1 MHMNVVK
8 SGELVAD
15 GPVASMIYYITM
27 YAALTRR
34 HGVDERINR
43 WARPLNTGGRN
54 PGSGPAIYKKATGGQ
69 HPGMMVHRKML
80 ALTEG
85 ARSRIALTVALGLAI
100 SGTYIAQG
108 VVVALVVSRIL
119 AGEPWTGAL
128 ALVGVVAL
136 LAALRAALLRWREMS
151 SMLTAADV
159 KVALR
164 QRLYRA
170 LLALGPGYMERTR
183 TGTVQSTLVDGVE
196 ATESYMGYYLPQSI
210 VAVVVPLAVVAYICV
225 LSPPVGVVAL
235 VCVLAVPL
243 APRLWDGLLGEY
255 GRKHWR
261 AYTDLNAQ
269 FVDNMQGMVTLKAL
283 NASERQGRVLQDAA
297 LALYRATM
305 AQLSISMIRNGVVG
319 LAMSA
324 GVAMAVAVG
333 AFQVADGALS
343 LAGLIVVL
351 FLTGEC
357 FRPLVELDS
366 YWHKGYM
373 GVSASTGIFAL
384 LDAKPEVADREDT
397 PRRSESSSAPKSIA
411 FVNVTFAYHPDNA
424 PALDGLSFSVDA
436 GRSVGLVGQSG
447 AGKSTVAALLMRFFD
462 PQQGRVEIGGV
473 DIRDYSLETL
483 RGLIAVVSQDTYLFH
498 GTVEDNLRIGK
509 PGASLVELEAAA
521 RAANAREFIMA
532 LPQGYQTVVGER
544 GAKLSGGER
553 QRIAIARALLKDAPI
568 IILDEATSSLDGVNE
583 SAIRDA
589 LKRLAQGRTII
600 TIAHRFSSV
609 VNADRIVVLDEG
621 RVVEAGRHQELMARR
636 GAYAGLVLA
645 QQEAM

>member
-1 MHMNVVK
+1 
-8 SGELVAD
+8 
-15 GPVASMIYYITM
+15 
-27 YAALTRR
+27 
-34 HGVDERINR
+34 
-43 WARPLNTGGRN
+43 
-54 PGSGPAIYKKATGGQ
+54 
-69 HPGMMVHRKML
+69 
-80 ALTEG
+80 
-85 ARSRIALTVALGLAI
+85 
-100 SGTYIAQG
+100 
-108 VVVALVVSRIL
+108 
-119 AGEPWTGAL
+119 
-128 ALVGVVAL
+128 
-136 LAALRAALLRWREMS
+136 
-151 SMLTAADV
+151 MLTAAEV

-196 ATESYMGYYLPQSI
+196 ALEAYMGYYLPQSI
-210 VAVVVPLAVVAYICV
+210 VAVAVPLAVVAYICF
-225 LSPPVGVVAL
+225 LSPLVGVIVL
-235 VCVLAVPL
+235 GCVLAVPL
-243 APRLWDGLLGEY
+243 VPRVWDGLLGEY
-255 GRKHWR
+255 GQRHWR

-269 FVDNMQGMVTLKAL
+269 FVDSMQGMVTLKAL
-283 NASERQGRVLQDAA
+283 NASERRGRILQKAA

-343 LAGLIVVL
+343 LAGLLVVL

-384 LDAKPEVADREDT
+384 LDAKPEVADRETT
-397 PRRSESSSAPKSIA
+397 PTHDEPSSRPNSLS
-411 FVNVTFAYHPDNA
+411 FVNVSFAYHPDSS

-436 GRSVGLVGQSG
+436 GQNLGLVGQSG
-447 AGKSTVAALLMRFFD
+447 AGKSTVAALLLRFFD

-473 DIRDYSLETL
+473 DIRDYPLEAL
-483 RGLIAVVSQDTYLFH
+483 RSLIAVVSQDTYLFH
-498 GTVEDNLRIGK
+498 GTAEDNLRLGK
-509 PGASLVELEAAA
+509 PGASPEELEAAA
-521 RAANAREFIMA
+521 RTANAHGFITA

-568 IILDEATSSLDGVNE
+568 LILDEATSSLDGVNE

-589 LKRLAQGRTII
+589 LKRLAQGRTTI

-609 VNADRIVVLDEG
+609 VHADRIVVLDEG
-621 RVVEAGRHQELMARR
+621 RVVEDGPHRELMERR

-645 QQEAM
+645 QQEAL

>member
-1 MHMNVVK
+1 
-8 SGELVAD
+8 
-15 GPVASMIYYITM
+15 
-27 YAALTRR
+27 
-34 HGVDERINR
+34 
-43 WARPLNTGGRN
+43 
-54 PGSGPAIYKKATGGQ
+54 
-69 HPGMMVHRKML
+69 MMVHRKML

-85 ARSRIALTVALGLAI
+85 ARARIALTVALGLAI
-100 SGTYIAQG
+100 SGTFIAQG
-108 VVVALVVSRIL
+108 VVVAHVVSRIL
-119 AGEPWTGAL
+119 TGEPWTGVL

-136 LAALRAALLRWREMS
+136 LAALRAVLLRWREMS

-164 QRLYRA
+164 QRLYRV

-196 ATESYMGYYLPQSI
+196 ALEAYMGYYLPQSI
-210 VAVVVPLAVVAYICV
+210 VAVAVPLAVVAYICV
-225 LSPPVGVVAL
+225 LSPLVGVVVL

-255 GRKHWR
+255 GQRHWR

-269 FVDNMQGMVTLKAL
+269 FVDSMQGMVTLKAL
-283 NASERQGRVLQDAA
+283 NASERRGRVLQDAA

-324 GVAMAVAVG
+324 GVALAVALG
-333 AFQVADGALS
+333 AFQVADGALN
-343 LAGLIVVL
+343 LAGLLVVL

-384 LDAKPEVADREDT
+384 LEAKPEVADPVSSPLTGSGQGAVDALTPTLSRGEREVRGARPDA
-397 PRRSESSSAPKSIA
+397 SVAPKTIA
-411 FVNVTFAYHPDNA
+411 FENVTFAYHPATSSGENA
-424 PALDGLSFSVDA
+424 LALDGLSFSVDA
-436 GRSVGLVGQSG
+436 GQNLGLVGQSG
-447 AGKSTVAALLMRFFD
+447 AGKSTAAALLLRFFD
-462 PQQGRVEIGGV
+462 PQQGRVKIGGV
-473 DIRDYSLETL
+473 DIRDYPLETL
-483 RGLIAVVSQDTYLFH
+483 RGLTAVVSQDTYLFH
-498 GTVEDNLRIGK
+498 GTVEDNLRLGK
-509 PGASLVELEAAA
+509 PGASPGELEAAA
-521 RAANAREFIMA
+521 RAANAHGFIAA
-532 LPQGYQTVVGER
+532 LPKGYQTVVGER

-568 IILDEATSSLDGVNE
+568 LILDEATSSLDGVNE
-583 SAIRDA
+583 SSIRDA
-589 LKRLAQGRTII
+589 LNRLAQGRTTI

-609 VNADRIVVLDEG
+609 VHADRIVVLDEG
-621 RVVEAGRHQELMARR
+621 RVVEAGCHQELMERR
-636 GAYAGLVLA
+636 GAYARLVLA

>member
-1 MHMNVVK
+1 
-8 SGELVAD
+8 
-15 GPVASMIYYITM
+15 
-27 YAALTRR
+27 
-34 HGVDERINR
+34 
-43 WARPLNTGGRN
+43 
-54 PGSGPAIYKKATGGQ
+54 
-69 HPGMMVHRKML
+69 MMVHRKML
-80 ALTEG
+80 GLTEG
-85 ARSRIALTVALGLAI
+85 VRARIALTVALGLAI
-100 SGTYIAQG
+100 SGTFIAQG

-136 LAALRAALLRWREMS
+136 VAALRAALLRWREMS
-151 SMLTAADV
+151 SMLTAAEV

-196 ATESYMGYYLPQSI
+196 ALESYMGYYLPQSI
-210 VAVVVPLAVVAYICV
+210 VAVAAPLAVVAYICF
-225 LSPPVGVVAL
+225 LSPLVGAVVLA
-235 VCVLAVPL
+235 CVLAVPL

-255 GRKHWR
+255 GQRHWR

-269 FVDNMQGMVTLKAL
+269 FVDSMQGMVTLKAF
-283 NASERQGRVLQDAA
+283 NASERRGRVLQDAA

-305 AQLSISMIRNGVVG
+305 GQLSISMIRNGVVG

-343 LAGLIVVL
+343 LAALLVVL
-351 FLTGEC
+351 FLTVEC

-384 LDAKPEVADREDT
+384 LDAKPEVADRASAPT
-397 PRRSESSSAPKSIA
+397 RSEPSSAPKSIA

-436 GRSVGLVGQSG
+436 DQSLGLVGQSG
-447 AGKSTVAALLMRFFD
+447 AGKSTVAALLLRFFD
-462 PQQGRVEIGGV
+462 PQRGRVEIGGV
-473 DIRDYSLETL
+473 DIRDYPLETL

-498 GTVEDNLRIGK
+498 GTVEDNLRLGK
-509 PGASLVELEAAA
+509 PEASLGELEAAA
-521 RAANAREFIMA
+521 RAANAHGFVTA

-568 IILDEATSSLDGVNE
+568 LILDEATSSLDGVNE

-589 LKRLAQGRTII
+589 LKRLAQGRTTI

-609 VNADRIVVLDEG
+609 VHADRIVVLYEG
-621 RVVEAGRHQELMARR
+621 RVVEAGRHQELMERQ

-645 QQEAM
+645 QQEAT

>member
-1 MHMNVVK
+1 
-8 SGELVAD
+8 
-15 GPVASMIYYITM
+15 
-27 YAALTRR
+27 
-34 HGVDERINR
+34 
-43 WARPLNTGGRN
+43 
-54 PGSGPAIYKKATGGQ
+54 
-69 HPGMMVHRKML
+69 ML

-85 ARSRIALTVALGLAI
+85 ARARIALTVAVGLAI

-119 AGEPWTGAL
+119 AGEPWTEAL
-128 ALVGVVAL
+128 AFVGVVAL
-136 LAALRAALLRWREMS
+136 LAALRAGLLRWREMS
-151 SMLTAADV
+151 SMLTAAAV

-183 TGTVQSTLVDGVE
+183 TGTAQSTLVDGVE
-196 ATESYMGYYLPQSI
+196 ALESYMGYYLPQSI
-210 VAVVVPLAVVAYICV
+210 VAVVVPLAVVAYIFV
-225 LSPPVGVVAL
+225 LSPLVGVIVL
-235 VCVLAVPL
+235 TCVLAVPL
-243 APRLWDGLLGEY
+243 TPRLWDRLLGEY
-255 GRKHWR
+255 GRRHWQ

-269 FVDNMQGMVTLKAL
+269 FVDSMQGMVTLKAL
-283 NASERQGRVLQDAA
+283 NASERRGLVLQDAA

-324 GVAMAVAVG
+324 GIAMAVAVG

-343 LAGLIVVL
+343 LAGLLVVL
-351 FLTGEC
+351 FLTGES
-357 FRPLVELDS
+357 FRPLVELDA

-384 LDAKPEVADREDT
+384 LDAKPEVADREVAPT
-397 PRRSESSSAPKSIA
+397 RHESSGTPSIA
-411 FVNVTFAYHPDNA
+411 FDNVTFAYYPDSE
-424 PALDGLSFSVDA
+424 PALDGLSFEVDA
-436 GRSVGLVGQSG
+436 GQSLGLVGQSG
-447 AGKSTVAALLMRFFD
+447 AGKSTVAALLLRFFD

-473 DIRDYSLETL
+473 DIRDYPLETL

-509 PGASLVELEAAA
+509 PEASLQELEGAAQ
-521 RAANAREFIMA
+521 AANAHGFIDA

-568 IILDEATSSLDGVNE
+568 LILDEATSSLDGVNE
-583 SAIRDA
+583 SAIREA
-589 LKRLAQGRTII
+589 LNRLAQGRTTI

-609 VNADRIVVLDEG
+609 VHADRIVVLDEG
-621 RVVEAGRHQELMARR
+621 RVVEAGRHQELMDRR
-636 GAYAGLVLA
+636 GAYSGLVLA

>member
-1 MHMNVVK
+1 
-8 SGELVAD
+8 
-15 GPVASMIYYITM
+15 
-27 YAALTRR
+27 
-34 HGVDERINR
+34 
-43 WARPLNTGGRN
+43 
-54 PGSGPAIYKKATGGQ
+54 
-69 HPGMMVHRKML
+69 MMVHRNML

-85 ARSRIALTVALGLAI
+85 ARTRIALTVALGLAI
-100 SGTYIAQG
+100 SGTFVAQG
-108 VVVALVVSRIL
+108 VVVALVVNRIL

-128 ALVGVVAL
+128 ALAGVVAA
-136 LAALRAALLRWREMS
+136 LAALRAVLLRWREMS
-151 SMLTAADV
+151 SMLTAAEV

-196 ATESYMGYYLPQSI
+196 ALEAYMGYYLPQSI
-210 VAVVVPLAVVAYICV
+210 VAVAVPLAVVAYIFV
-225 LSPPVGVVAL
+225 LSPLVGVVVL
-235 VCVLAVPL
+235 VCVLSVPL
-243 APRLWDGLLGEY
+243 VPRLWDGLLGEY
-255 GRKHWR
+255 GQRHWR
-261 AYTDLNAQ
+261 AYTDLNSQ
-269 FVDNMQGMVTLKAL
+269 FVDSMQGMVTLKAL
-283 NASERQGRVLQDAA
+283 NASGRRGRVLQDAA

-324 GVAMAVAVG
+324 GVAMAVALG

-343 LAGLIVVL
+343 LTGLLVVL

-384 LDAKPEVADREDT
+384 LDAKPEVAERESAPTRPEPLGT
-397 PRRSESSSAPKSIA
+397 PRSIA
-411 FVNVTFAYHPDNA
+411 FVNVTFAYHPDSA
-424 PALDGLSFSVDA
+424 PALDGLSLGVDA
-436 GRSVGLVGQSG
+436 GHSLGLVGQSG
-447 AGKSTVAALLMRFFD
+447 AGKSTVAALLLRFFD
-462 PQQGRVEIGGV
+462 PQQGRVEIGGI
-473 DIRDYSLETL
+473 DIRDYPLETL

-498 GTVEDNLRIGK
+498 RTVEDNLRLGR
-509 PGASLVELEAAA
+509 PGASPGELEAAA
-521 RAANAREFIMA
+521 RAANAHEFITA
-532 LPQGYQTVVGER
+532 LPHGYQTVVGER

-568 IILDEATSSLDGVNE
+568 LILDEATSSLDGVSE

-589 LKRLAQGRTII
+589 LKRLARGRTTI

-609 VNADRIVVLDEG
+609 VHADRIAVLDEG
-621 RVVEAGRHQELMARR
+621 RVVETGRHQELMERR

>member
-1 MHMNVVK
+1 
-8 SGELVAD
+8 
-15 GPVASMIYYITM
+15 
-27 YAALTRR
+27 
-34 HGVDERINR
+34 
-43 WARPLNTGGRN
+43 
-54 PGSGPAIYKKATGGQ
+54 
-69 HPGMMVHRKML
+69 MMVHRKML

-85 ARSRIALTVALGLAI
+85 ARARIALTVALGLAI
-100 SGTYIAQG
+100 SGTFIAQG
-108 VVVALVVSRIL
+108 VVVAHVVSRIL
-119 AGEPWTGAL
+119 TGEPWTGVL

-164 QRLYRA
+164 QRLYRV

-196 ATESYMGYYLPQSI
+196 ALEAYMGYYLPQSI
-210 VAVVVPLAVVAYICV
+210 VAVAVPLAVVAYICV
-225 LSPPVGVVAL
+225 LSPLVGVVVL

-255 GRKHWR
+255 GQRHWR

-269 FVDNMQGMVTLKAL
+269 FVDSMQGMVTLKAL
-283 NASERQGRVLQDAA
+283 NASERRGRVLQDAA

-324 GVAMAVAVG
+324 GVAMAVALG
-333 AFQVADGALS
+333 AFQVADGALN
-343 LAGLIVVL
+343 LAGLLVVL

-384 LDAKPEVADREDT
+384 LEAKPEVADPVSSPSTGSGQGAVDALTPTLSRGEREVRGARPDA
-397 PRRSESSSAPKSIA
+397 SVAPMTIA
-411 FVNVTFAYHPDNA
+411 FENVTFAYHPSTSSGENA

-436 GRSVGLVGQSG
+436 GQNLGLVGQSG
-447 AGKSTVAALLMRFFD
+447 AGKSTAAALLLRFFD
-462 PQQGRVEIGGV
+462 PQQGRVKIGGV
-473 DIRDYSLETL
+473 DIRDYPLETL
-483 RGLIAVVSQDTYLFH
+483 RGLTAVVSQDTYLFH
-498 GTVEDNLRIGK
+498 GTVEDNLRLGK
-509 PGASLVELEAAA
+509 PGASPGELEAAA
-521 RAANAREFIMA
+521 RAANAHGFITA
-532 LPQGYQTVVGER
+532 LPKGYQTVVGER

-568 IILDEATSSLDGVNE
+568 LILDEATSSLDGVNE

-589 LKRLAQGRTII
+589 LNRLAQGRTTI

-609 VNADRIVVLDEG
+609 VHADRIVVLDEG
-621 RVVEAGRHQELMARR
+621 RVVEAGCHQELMERR
-636 GAYAGLVLA
+636 GAYARLVLA

>member
-1 MHMNVVK
+1 
-8 SGELVAD
+8 
-15 GPVASMIYYITM
+15 
-27 YAALTRR
+27 
-34 HGVDERINR
+34 
-43 WARPLNTGGRN
+43 
-54 PGSGPAIYKKATGGQ
+54 
-69 HPGMMVHRKML
+69 MMVHRKML
-80 ALTEG
+80 ALTKG
-85 ARSRIALTVALGLAI
+85 ARARIALTVALGLAI

-119 AGEPWTGAL
+119 DGEPWTAAL
-128 ALVGVVAL
+128 APVGVVAL
-136 LAALRAALLRWREMS
+136 LTAIRAALLRWRETS

-196 ATESYMGYYLPQSI
+196 ALEAYMGYYLPQSI
-210 VAVVVPLAVVAYICV
+210 VAVAVPLAVVAYICI
-225 LSPPVGVVAL
+225 LSPLVGAVVLA
-235 VCVLAVPL
+235 CVLAVPL

-255 GRKHWR
+255 GQRHWR

-269 FVDNMQGMVTLKAL
+269 FVDSMQGMVTLKAL
-283 NASERQGRVLQDAA
+283 NASERRGRVLQDAA
-297 LALYRATM
+297 FALYRATM

-343 LAGLIVVL
+343 LAGLLVVL

-373 GVSASTGIFAL
+373 GVSASTGVFAL
-384 LDAKPEVADREDT
+384 LDAKPEVADREAAT
-397 PRRSESSSAPKSIA
+397 ARPKPSSTPKSID

-424 PALDGLSFSVDA
+424 PALNGLSFSVDA
-436 GRSVGLVGQSG
+436 GQSIGLVGQSG
-447 AGKSTVAALLMRFFD
+447 AGKSTVAALLLRFFD

-473 DIRDYSLETL
+473 DIRDYPLETL
-483 RGLIAVVSQDTYLFH
+483 RGLTAVVSQDTYLFH

-509 PGASLVELEAAA
+509 PGASLEELEAAA
-521 RAANAREFIMA
+521 RAANAHGFIAA
-532 LPQGYQTVVGER
+532 LPRGYQTVVGER

-568 IILDEATSSLDGVNE
+568 LILDEATSSLDGVNE

-589 LKRLAQGRTII
+589 LKRLAQGRTTI

-609 VNADRIVVLDEG
+609 VHADRIVVLDEG
-621 RVVEAGRHQELMARR
+621 RVVEAGRHQELMERR

-645 QQEAM
+645 QQEAV

>member
-1 MHMNVVK
+1 
-8 SGELVAD
+8 
-15 GPVASMIYYITM
+15 MI
-27 YAALTRR
+27 
-34 HGVDERINR
+34 
-43 WARPLNTGGRN
+43 
-54 PGSGPAIYKKATGGQ
+54 
-69 HPGMMVHRKML
+69 HRKML

-85 ARSRIALTVALGLAI
+85 ARARIALTVALGLAI
-100 SGTYIAQG
+100 SGTYIVQG
-108 VVVALVVSRIL
+108 VIVALVVSRIL

-136 LAALRAALLRWREMS
+136 LAAVRAVLLRWREMS
-151 SMLTAADV
+151 SMLTAAEV

-164 QRLYRA
+164 QRLYRV

-196 ATESYMGYYLPQSI
+196 ALEAYMGYYLPQSI
-210 VAVVVPLAVVAYICV
+210 VAVAVPLAVVAYICV
-225 LSPPVGVVAL
+225 LSPLVGVVVL

-243 APRLWDGLLGEY
+243 VPRLWDGLLGEY
-255 GRKHWR
+255 GQRHWR

-269 FVDNMQGMVTLKAL
+269 FVDSMQGMVTLKAL
-283 NASERQGRVLQDAA
+283 NASERRGRVLRNAA
-297 LALYRATM
+297 LTLYRATM
-305 AQLSISMIRNGVVG
+305 AQLAISMIRNGVVG

-333 AFQVADGALS
+333 AFQVTDGVLT
-343 LAGLIVVL
+343 LAGLLVVL

-366 YWHKGYM
+366 YWHRGYM

-384 LDAKPEVADREDT
+384 LNAKPEVADREQ
-397 PRRSESSSAPKSIA
+397 PKPSSTPKSIA

-436 GRSVGLVGQSG
+436 GQSIGLVGQSG
-447 AGKSTVAALLMRFFD
+447 AGKSTVAALLLRFFD

-473 DIRDYSLETL
+473 DIRDYPMETL
-483 RGLIAVVSQDTYLFH
+483 RGLTAVVSQDTYLFH

-509 PGASLVELEAAA
+509 PEASMGELEAAA
-521 RAANAREFIMA
+521 QAANAHGFITA

-568 IILDEATSSLDGVNE
+568 LILDEATSSLDGVNE

-589 LKRLAQGRTII
+589 LKRLAQGRTTI

-609 VNADRIVVLDEG
+609 VHADRIVVLDEG
-621 RVVEAGRHQELMARR
+621 RVVESGPHQELMARR

-645 QQEAM
+645 QQEAMWAP

>member
-1 MHMNVVK
+1 M
-8 SGELVAD
+8 L
-15 GPVASMIYYITM
+15 T
-27 YAALTRR
+27 LTR
-34 HGVDERINR
+34 
-43 WARPLNTGGRN
+43 
-54 PGSGPAIYKKATGGQ
+54 
-69 HPGMMVHRKML
+69 
-80 ALTEG
+80 G

-100 SGTYIAQG
+100 SGTFIAQG

-119 AGEPWTGAL
+119 SGEPWTGAL

-136 LAALRAALLRWREMS
+136 LAALRVALLRWREMS
-151 SMLTAADV
+151 SMLTAAEV
-159 KVALR
+159 KTALR
-164 QRLYRA
+164 QRLYAA

-196 ATESYMGYYLPQSI
+196 ALEAYMGYYLPQSI
-210 VAVVVPLAVVAYICV
+210 VAVVVPLVIVAYVCV
-225 LSPPVGVVAL
+225 LSPLVGVVVL

-243 APRLWDGLLGEY
+243 APRLWDGLLGQY
-255 GRKHWR
+255 GQRHWR

-269 FVDNMQGMVTLKAL
+269 FVDSMQGMVTLKAF
-283 NASERQGRVLQDAA
+283 NASERRGRILQDAA

-333 AFQVADGALS
+333 AFQVAGGALT
-343 LAGLIVVL
+343 LAGLLVVL
-351 FLTGEC
+351 FLSWEC

-384 LDAKPEVADREDT
+384 LDAKPEVADPDAAP
-397 PRRSESSSAPKSIA
+397 PRPDPSSAPNSIA
-411 FVNVTFAYHPDNA
+411 FVNVVFAYHPDSA
-424 PALDGLSFSVDA
+424 PALDGLSFSLDA
-436 GRSVGLVGQSG
+436 GRNLGLVGRSG
-447 AGKSTVAALLMRFFD
+447 AGKSTAAALLMRFFD

-473 DIRDYSLETL
+473 DIRDYPLDTL

-498 GTVEDNLRIGK
+498 GTIEDNLRIGK
-509 PGASLVELEAAA
+509 PGADLDELEAAA
-521 RAANAREFIMA
+521 RAANAHEFIEA
-532 LPQGYQTVVGER
+532 LPQGYQTIVGER

-568 IILDEATSSLDGVNE
+568 LILDEATSSLDGVNE

-589 LKRLAQGRTII
+589 LNRLAQGRATI

-621 RVVEAGRHQELMARR
+621 RAVEAGRHQDLMERR
-636 GAYAGLVLA
+636 GVYAGLVLA
-645 QQEAM
+645 QREAI

>member
-1 MHMNVVK
+1 M
-8 SGELVAD
+8 L
-15 GPVASMIYYITM
+15 T
-27 YAALTRR
+27 LTR
-34 HGVDERINR
+34 
-43 WARPLNTGGRN
+43 
-54 PGSGPAIYKKATGGQ
+54 
-69 HPGMMVHRKML
+69 
-80 ALTEG
+80 G

-100 SGTYIAQG
+100 SGTFIAQG

-119 AGEPWTGAL
+119 SGEPWTGAL

-136 LAALRAALLRWREMS
+136 LAALRVALLRWREMS
-151 SMLTAADV
+151 SMLTAAEV
-159 KVALR
+159 KTALR
-164 QRLYRA
+164 QRLYAA

-196 ATESYMGYYLPQSI
+196 ALEAYMGYYLPQSI
-210 VAVVVPLAVVAYICV
+210 VAVVVPLVIVAYVCV
-225 LSPPVGVVAL
+225 LSPLVGVVVL

-243 APRLWDGLLGEY
+243 APRLWDGLLGQY
-255 GRKHWR
+255 GQRHWR

-269 FVDNMQGMVTLKAL
+269 FVDSMQGMVTLKAF
-283 NASERQGRVLQDAA
+283 NASERRGRILQDAA

-333 AFQVADGALS
+333 AFQVAGGALT
-343 LAGLIVVL
+343 LAGLLVVL
-351 FLTGEC
+351 FLSWEC

-384 LDAKPEVADREDT
+384 LDAKPEVADPDAA
-397 PRRSESSSAPKSIA
+397 PPPPDPSSAPNSIA
-411 FVNVTFAYHPDNA
+411 FVNVVFAYHPDSA
-424 PALDGLSFSVDA
+424 PALDGLSFSLDA
-436 GRSVGLVGQSG
+436 GRNLGLVGRSG
-447 AGKSTVAALLMRFFD
+447 AGKSTAAALLMRFFD

-473 DIRDYSLETL
+473 DIRDYPLDTL

-498 GTVEDNLRIGK
+498 GTIEDNLRIGK
-509 PGASLVELEAAA
+509 PGADLDELEAAA
-521 RAANAREFIMA
+521 RAANAHEFIEA
-532 LPQGYQTVVGER
+532 LPQGYQTIVGER

-568 IILDEATSSLDGVNE
+568 LILDEATSSLDGVNE

-589 LKRLAQGRTII
+589 LNRLAQGRATI

-621 RVVEAGRHQELMARR
+621 RAVEAGRHQDLMERR
-636 GAYAGLVLA
+636 GVYAGLVLA
-645 QQEAM
+645 QREAI

>member
-1 MHMNVVK
+1 
-8 SGELVAD
+8 
-15 GPVASMIYYITM
+15 
-27 YAALTRR
+27 
-34 HGVDERINR
+34 
-43 WARPLNTGGRN
+43 
-54 PGSGPAIYKKATGGQ
+54 
-69 HPGMMVHRKML
+69 MMVHRKML

-85 ARSRIALTVALGLAI
+85 ARTRIALTVALGLAI
-100 SGTYIAQG
+100 SGTFIAQG
-108 VVVALVVSRIL
+108 IVVALVVGRIL

-136 LAALRAALLRWREMS
+136 LAVLRAVLLRWREMS
-151 SMLTAADV
+151 SMLTAAEV

-196 ATESYMGYYLPQSI
+196 ALEAYMGYYLPQSI
-210 VAVVVPLAVVAYICV
+210 VAVAVPLAIVAYICV
-225 LSPPVGVVAL
+225 LSPLVGVVVL

-243 APRLWDGLLGEY
+243 VPRLWDGLLGEY
-255 GRKHWR
+255 GQRHWG

-269 FVDNMQGMVTLKAL
+269 FVDSMQGMVTLKAL
-283 NASERQGRVLQDAA
+283 NASERRGRILQDAA

-333 AFQVADGALS
+333 AFQVADGALT
-343 LAGLIVVL
+343 LAGLLVVL
-351 FLTGEC
+351 FLTWEC

-366 YWHKGYM
+366 YWHQGYM

-384 LDAKPEVADREDT
+384 LEAEPEVADREDT
-397 PRRSESSSAPKSIA
+397 PTHPKPSSTPKSIA
-411 FVNVTFAYHPDNA
+411 FVDVTFAYQPDNA
-424 PALDGLSFSVDA
+424 PALDGLSFSTVA
-436 GRSVGLVGQSG
+436 GQNLGLVGQSG

-462 PQQGRVEIGGV
+462 PQQGRVEIGEV
-473 DIRDYSLETL
+473 DIRDYPLETL

-498 GTVEDNLRIGK
+498 GTVEDNLRLGK
-509 PGASLVELEAAA
+509 PGASLGELEAAA
-521 RAANAREFIMA
+521 RAANAHGFITA

-568 IILDEATSSLDGVNE
+568 LILDEATSSLDGVNE
-583 SAIRDA
+583 SAIREA
-589 LKRLAQGRTII
+589 LKRLAEGRTTI

-609 VNADRIVVLDEG
+609 VRADRIVVLDEG
-621 RVVEAGRHQELMARR
+621 RVVEAGRHQDLMARR
-636 GAYAGLVLA
+636 GTYAGLVLA

>member
-1 MHMNVVK
+1 
-8 SGELVAD
+8 
-15 GPVASMIYYITM
+15 
-27 YAALTRR
+27 
-34 HGVDERINR
+34 
-43 WARPLNTGGRN
+43 
-54 PGSGPAIYKKATGGQ
+54 
-69 HPGMMVHRKML
+69 MMVHRKML

-85 ARSRIALTVALGLAI
+85 ARARIALTVALGLAI

-108 VVVALVVSRIL
+108 VAVAHVVSRIL
-119 AGEPWTGAL
+119 TGEPWTGVL

-136 LAALRAALLRWREMS
+136 LAALRAVLLRWREMS

-164 QRLYRA
+164 QRLYRV

-196 ATESYMGYYLPQSI
+196 ALEAYMGYYLPQSI
-210 VAVVVPLAVVAYICV
+210 VAVAVPLAVVAYICV
-225 LSPPVGVVAL
+225 LSPLVGVVVL

-243 APRLWDGLLGEY
+243 VPRLWDGLLGEY
-255 GRKHWR
+255 GQRHWR

-269 FVDNMQGMVTLKAL
+269 FVDSMQGMVTLKAL
-283 NASERQGRVLQDAA
+283 NASERRGRVLQDAA

-324 GVAMAVAVG
+324 GVAMAVALG
-333 AFQVADGALS
+333 AFQVADGALN
-343 LAGLIVVL
+343 LAGLLVVL

-384 LDAKPEVADREDT
+384 LEAKPEVTDPVSGTGRAGPVSVRGTRPEPSST
-397 PRRSESSSAPKSIA
+397 PMTIA
-411 FVNVTFAYHPDNA
+411 FVDVAFAYHPDNA

-436 GRSVGLVGQSG
+436 GQNLGLVGQSG
-447 AGKSTVAALLMRFFD
+447 AGKSTAAALLLRFFD

-473 DIRDYSLETL
+473 DIRDYPLDTL

-498 GTVEDNLRIGK
+498 GTVEDNLRLGK
-509 PGASLVELEAAA
+509 PGASPGELEAAA
-521 RAANAREFIMA
+521 RAANAHGFIAA
-532 LPQGYQTVVGER
+532 LPKGYQTVVGER

-568 IILDEATSSLDGVNE
+568 LILDEATSSLDGVNE

-589 LKRLAQGRTII
+589 LKRLAQGRTTI

-609 VNADRIVVLDEG
+609 VHADRIVVLDEG
-621 RVVEAGRHQELMARR
+621 RVVEAGCHQELMERR
-636 GAYAGLVLA
+636 GAYARLVLA

>member
-1 MHMNVVK
+1 M
-8 SGELVAD
+8 L
-15 GPVASMIYYITM
+15 T
-27 YAALTRR
+27 LTR
-34 HGVDERINR
+34 
-43 WARPLNTGGRN
+43 
-54 PGSGPAIYKKATGGQ
+54 
-69 HPGMMVHRKML
+69 
-80 ALTEG
+80 G

-100 SGTYIAQG
+100 SGTFIAQG

-119 AGEPWTGAL
+119 SGEPWTGAL

-136 LAALRAALLRWREMS
+136 LAALRMALLRWREMS
-151 SMLTAADV
+151 SMLTAAEV
-159 KVALR
+159 KTALR
-164 QRLYRA
+164 QRLYAA

-196 ATESYMGYYLPQSI
+196 ALEAYMGYYLPQSI
-210 VAVVVPLAVVAYICV
+210 VAVVVPLVIVAYICV
-225 LSPPVGVVAL
+225 LSPLVGMVVL

-243 APRLWDGLLGEY
+243 APRLWDGLLGQY
-255 GRKHWR
+255 GQRHWR

-269 FVDNMQGMVTLKAL
+269 FVDSMQGMVTLKAF
-283 NASERQGRVLQDAA
+283 NASERRGRILQDAA

-333 AFQVADGALS
+333 AFQVAGGALT
-343 LAGLIVVL
+343 LAGLLVVL
-351 FLTGEC
+351 FLSWEC

-384 LDAKPEVADREDT
+384 LEAKPEVADPDAAP
-397 PRRSESSSAPKSIA
+397 PRPDPSSAPNSIA
-411 FVNVTFAYHPDNA
+411 FVNVVFAYHPDSA
-424 PALDGLSFSVDA
+424 PALDGLSFSLDA
-436 GRSVGLVGQSG
+436 GRNLGLVGRSG
-447 AGKSTVAALLMRFFD
+447 AGKSTAAALLMRFFD

-473 DIRDYSLETL
+473 DIRDYPLDTL

-498 GTVEDNLRIGK
+498 GTIEDNLRIGK
-509 PGASLVELEAAA
+509 PGADLDELEAAA
-521 RAANAREFIMA
+521 RAANAHEFIEA
-532 LPQGYQTVVGER
+532 LPQGYQTIVGER

-568 IILDEATSSLDGVNE
+568 LILDEATSSLDGVNE

-589 LKRLAQGRTII
+589 LNRLAQGRATI

-621 RVVEAGRHQELMARR
+621 RAVEAGRHQDLMERR
-636 GAYAGLVLA
+636 GVYAGLVLA
-645 QQEAM
+645 QREAI

>member
-1 MHMNVVK
+1 
-8 SGELVAD
+8 
-15 GPVASMIYYITM
+15 
-27 YAALTRR
+27 
-34 HGVDERINR
+34 
-43 WARPLNTGGRN
+43 
-54 PGSGPAIYKKATGGQ
+54 
-69 HPGMMVHRKML
+69 ML

-85 ARSRIALTVALGLAI
+85 ARARIALTVAVGLAI

-119 AGEPWTGAL
+119 AGEPWTEAL

-136 LAALRAALLRWREMS
+136 LAALRAGLLRWREMS
-151 SMLTAADV
+151 SMLTAAAV

-183 TGTVQSTLVDGVE
+183 TGTAQSTLVDGVE
-196 ATESYMGYYLPQSI
+196 ALESYMGYYLPQSI
-210 VAVVVPLAVVAYICV
+210 VAVVVPLAVVAYIFV
-225 LSPPVGVVAL
+225 LSPLVGVIVLA
-235 VCVLAVPL
+235 CVLAVPL
-243 APRLWDGLLGEY
+243 APRLWDRLLGEY
-255 GRKHWR
+255 GRRHWQ

-269 FVDNMQGMVTLKAL
+269 FVDSMQGMVTLKAL
-283 NASERQGRVLQDAA
+283 NASERRGLVLQDAA

-324 GVAMAVAVG
+324 GIAMAVAVG

-343 LAGLIVVL
+343 LAGLLVVL

-357 FRPLVELDS
+357 FRPLVELDA

-384 LDAKPEVADREDT
+384 LDAKPEVADREAAPT
-397 PRRSESSSAPKSIA
+397 RHESSGTPSIA
-411 FVNVTFAYHPDNA
+411 FDNVTFAYYPDSE
-424 PALDGLSFSVDA
+424 PALDGLSFEVDA
-436 GRSVGLVGQSG
+436 GQSLGLVGQSG
-447 AGKSTVAALLMRFFD
+447 AGKSTVAALLLRFFD

-473 DIRDYSLETL
+473 DIRDYPLETL

-509 PGASLVELEAAA
+509 PEASLQELEGAAQ
-521 RAANAREFIMA
+521 AANAHGFIDA

-568 IILDEATSSLDGVNE
+568 LILDEATSSLDGVNE
-583 SAIRDA
+583 SAIREA
-589 LKRLAQGRTII
+589 LNRLAQGRTTI

-609 VNADRIVVLDEG
+609 VHADRIVVLDEG
-621 RVVEAGRHQELMARR
+621 RVVEAGRHQELMDRR
-636 GAYAGLVLA
+636 GAYSGLVLA

>member
-1 MHMNVVK
+1 
-8 SGELVAD
+8 
-15 GPVASMIYYITM
+15 
-27 YAALTRR
+27 
-34 HGVDERINR
+34 
-43 WARPLNTGGRN
+43 
-54 PGSGPAIYKKATGGQ
+54 
-69 HPGMMVHRKML
+69 MVHRKML

-85 ARSRIALTVALGLAI
+85 ARARIALTVALGLAI
-100 SGTYIAQG
+100 SGTFIAQG

-151 SMLTAADV
+151 SMLTSAAV

-196 ATESYMGYYLPQSI
+196 ALESYMGYYLPQSI
-210 VAVVVPLAVVAYICV
+210 VAVAVPLAVVAYICV
-225 LSPPVGVVAL
+225 LSPLVGVVVL

-243 APRLWDGLLGEY
+243 VPRLWDGLLGEY
-255 GRKHWR
+255 GQRHWR

-269 FVDNMQGMVTLKAL
+269 FVDSMQGMVTLKAL
-283 NASERQGRVLQDAA
+283 NASERRGRVLQDAA

-343 LAGLIVVL
+343 LAGLLVVL

-384 LDAKPEVADREDT
+384 LDAKPEVADREAT
-397 PRRSESSSAPKSIA
+397 STHLEPSSAPKSIS
-411 FVNVTFAYHPDNA
+411 FVNVTFAYYPDNA

-436 GRSVGLVGQSG
+436 GQGLGLVGQSG
-447 AGKSTVAALLMRFFD
+447 AGKSTVAALLLRFFD

-473 DIRDYSLETL
+473 DIRDYPLETL

-498 GTVEDNLRIGK
+498 GTVEDNLRLGK
-509 PGASLVELEAAA
+509 PEASLRELEAAA
-521 RAANAREFIMA
+521 RASNAHGFITA

-544 GAKLSGGER
+544 GAKFSGGER
-553 QRIAIARALLKDAPI
+553 QRIAIARALLKDAHI
-568 IILDEATSSLDGVNE
+568 LILDEATSSLDGVNE

-589 LKRLAQGRTII
+589 LKRLARGRTTI

-609 VNADRIVVLDEG
+609 VHADHIVVLDEG

-636 GAYAGLVLA
+636 GVYASLVLA

>member
-1 MHMNVVK
+1 
-8 SGELVAD
+8 
-15 GPVASMIYYITM
+15 
-27 YAALTRR
+27 
-34 HGVDERINR
+34 
-43 WARPLNTGGRN
+43 
-54 PGSGPAIYKKATGGQ
+54 
-69 HPGMMVHRKML
+69 ML

-85 ARSRIALTVALGLAI
+85 ARARIALTVALGLAI
-100 SGTYIAQG
+100 SGTFIAQG

-136 LAALRAALLRWREMS
+136 LAAFRAALLRWREMS
-151 SMLTAADV
+151 SMLTAAEV

-196 ATESYMGYYLPQSI
+196 ALESYMGYYLPQSI
-210 VAVVVPLAVVAYICV
+210 VAVAVPLAIVAYIYI
-225 LSPPVGVVAL
+225 LSPLVGVVVL

-243 APRLWDGLLGEY
+243 VPRLWDGLPGEY
-255 GRKHWR
+255 GQRHWQ

-269 FVDNMQGMVTLKAL
+269 FVDSMQGMVTLKAL
-283 NASERQGRVLQDAA
+283 NASERRGRVLQDAA
-297 LALYRATM
+297 HALYRATM

-333 AFQVADGALS
+333 AFQVADGALN
-343 LAGLIVVL
+343 LAGLLVVL
-351 FLTGEC
+351 FLTWEC

-384 LDAKPEVADREDT
+384 LDAKLEVADREAT
-397 PRRSESSSAPKSIA
+397 PTYLEPASTPNSIA
-411 FVNVTFAYHPDNA
+411 FVNVTFAYHPDDA
-424 PALDGLSFSVDA
+424 PALDSLSFSVDA
-436 GRSVGLVGQSG
+436 GRSLGLVGQSG
-447 AGKSTVAALLMRFFD
+447 AGKSTVAALLLRFFD
-462 PQQGRVEIGGV
+462 PQQGRVEIGEV
-473 DIRDYSLETL
+473 DIRDYPLETL

-498 GTVEDNLRIGK
+498 ATVEDNLRLGK
-509 PGASLVELEAAA
+509 PGASLRQLEAAA
-521 RAANAREFIMA
+521 RAANAHGFITA

-568 IILDEATSSLDGVNE
+568 LILDEATSSLDGVNE
-583 SAIRDA
+583 SAIRDV
-589 LKRLAQGRTII
+589 LKRLAQGRTTI

-609 VNADRIVVLDEG
+609 VHADHIVVLDEG
-621 RVVEAGRHQELMARR
+621 RVVESGRHQELMARL

>member
-1 MHMNVVK
+1 M
-8 SGELVAD
+8 
-15 GPVASMIYYITM
+15 MIHRNMLT
-27 YAALTRR
+27 LTR
-34 HGVDERINR
+34 
-43 WARPLNTGGRN
+43 
-54 PGSGPAIYKKATGGQ
+54 
-69 HPGMMVHRKML
+69 
-80 ALTEG
+80 G

-100 SGTYIAQG
+100 SGTFIAQG

-119 AGEPWTGAL
+119 SGEPWTGAL

-136 LAALRAALLRWREMS
+136 LAALRVALLRWREMS
-151 SMLTAADV
+151 SMLTAAEV
-159 KVALR
+159 KTALR
-164 QRLYRA
+164 QRLYAA

-196 ATESYMGYYLPQSI
+196 ALEAYMGYYLPQSI
-210 VAVVVPLAVVAYICV
+210 VAVVVPLVIVAYVCV
-225 LSPPVGVVAL
+225 LSPLVGVVVL

-243 APRLWDGLLGEY
+243 APRLWDGLLGQY
-255 GRKHWR
+255 GQRHWR

-269 FVDNMQGMVTLKAL
+269 FVDSMQGMVTLKAF
-283 NASERQGRVLQDAA
+283 NASERRGRILQDAA

-333 AFQVADGALS
+333 AFQVAGGALT
-343 LAGLIVVL
+343 LAGLLVVL
-351 FLTGEC
+351 FLSWEC

-384 LDAKPEVADREDT
+384 LDAKPEVADPDAA
-397 PRRSESSSAPKSIA
+397 PPPPDPSSAPNSIA
-411 FVNVTFAYHPDNA
+411 FVNVVFAYHPDSA
-424 PALDGLSFSVDA
+424 PALDGLSFSLDA
-436 GRSVGLVGQSG
+436 GRNLGLVGRSG
-447 AGKSTVAALLMRFFD
+447 AGKSTAAALLMRFFD

-473 DIRDYSLETL
+473 DIRDYPLDTL

-498 GTVEDNLRIGK
+498 GTIEDNLRIGK
-509 PGASLVELEAAA
+509 PGADLDELEAAA
-521 RAANAREFIMA
+521 RAANAHEFIEA
-532 LPQGYQTVVGER
+532 LPQGYQTIVGER

-568 IILDEATSSLDGVNE
+568 LILDEATSSLDGVNE

-589 LKRLAQGRTII
+589 LNRLAQGRATI

-621 RVVEAGRHQELMARR
+621 RAVEAGRHQDLMERR
-636 GAYAGLVLA
+636 GVYAGLVLA
-645 QQEAM
+645 QREAI

>member
-1 MHMNVVK
+1 M
-8 SGELVAD
+8 L
-15 GPVASMIYYITM
+15 T
-27 YAALTRR
+27 LTR
-34 HGVDERINR
+34 
-43 WARPLNTGGRN
+43 
-54 PGSGPAIYKKATGGQ
+54 
-69 HPGMMVHRKML
+69 
-80 ALTEG
+80 G

-100 SGTYIAQG
+100 SGTFIAQG

-119 AGEPWTGAL
+119 SGEPWTGAL

-136 LAALRAALLRWREMS
+136 LAALRVALLRWREMS
-151 SMLTAADV
+151 SMLTAAEV
-159 KVALR
+159 KTALR
-164 QRLYRA
+164 QRLYAA

-196 ATESYMGYYLPQSI
+196 ALEAYMGYYLPQSI
-210 VAVVVPLAVVAYICV
+210 VAVVVPLVIVAYICV
-225 LSPPVGVVAL
+225 LSPLVGMVVLA
-235 VCVLAVPL
+235 CVLAVPL
-243 APRLWDGLLGEY
+243 APRLWDGLLGQY
-255 GRKHWR
+255 GQRHWR

-269 FVDNMQGMVTLKAL
+269 FVDSMQGMVTLKAF
-283 NASERQGRVLQDAA
+283 NASERRGRILQDAA

-333 AFQVADGALS
+333 AFQVAGGALT
-343 LAGLIVVL
+343 LAGLLVVL
-351 FLTGEC
+351 FLSWEC

-384 LDAKPEVADREDT
+384 LDAKPEVADPDAA
-397 PRRSESSSAPKSIA
+397 PPPPDPSSAPNSIA
-411 FVNVTFAYHPDNA
+411 FVNVVFAYHPDSA
-424 PALDGLSFSVDA
+424 PALDGLSFSLDA
-436 GRSVGLVGQSG
+436 GRNLGLVGQSG
-447 AGKSTVAALLMRFFD
+447 AGKSTAAALLMRFFD

-473 DIRDYSLETL
+473 DIRDYPLDTL

-498 GTVEDNLRIGK
+498 GTIEDNLRIGK
-509 PGASLVELEAAA
+509 PGADLDELEAAA
-521 RAANAREFIMA
+521 RAANAHEFIEA

-568 IILDEATSSLDGVNE
+568 LILDEATSSLDGVNE

-589 LKRLAQGRTII
+589 LNRLAQGRATI

-621 RVVEAGRHQELMARR
+621 RAVEAGRHQDLMERR
-636 GAYAGLVLA
+636 GVYAASSSRSGRLY
-645 QQEAM
+645 ERPTKR

>member
-1 MHMNVVK
+1 
-8 SGELVAD
+8 
-15 GPVASMIYYITM
+15 
-27 YAALTRR
+27 
-34 HGVDERINR
+34 
-43 WARPLNTGGRN
+43 
-54 PGSGPAIYKKATGGQ
+54 
-69 HPGMMVHRKML
+69 MVHRKML
-80 ALTEG
+80 ALTER
-85 ARSRIALTVALGLAI
+85 ARARIALTVALGLAI
-100 SGTYIAQG
+100 SGTFIAQG

-119 AGEPWTGAL
+119 AGEPWTGVL

-151 SMLTAADV
+151 SMLTAAEV

-183 TGTVQSTLVDGVE
+183 TGAVQSTLVDGVE
-196 ATESYMGYYLPQSI
+196 ALEAYMGYYLPQSI

-225 LSPPVGVVAL
+225 LSPLVGVVVL

-255 GRKHWR
+255 GQRHWR

-269 FVDNMQGMVTLKAL
+269 FVDSMQGMVTLKAL
-283 NASERQGRVLQDAA
+283 NASERRGRVLQDAA

-343 LAGLIVVL
+343 LAGLLVVL

-384 LDAKPEVADREDT
+384 LEAKPEVADREAT
-397 PRRSESSSAPKSIA
+397 PTHPEPSSTPKSIA
-411 FVNVTFAYHPDNA
+411 FVNVTFAYHPDRV
-424 PALDGLSFSVDA
+424 PALDGLSFSLDA
-436 GRSVGLVGQSG
+436 GQSLGLVGQSG
-447 AGKSTVAALLMRFFD
+447 AGKSTVAALLLRFFD

-473 DIRDYSLETL
+473 DIRDYPLETL

-498 GTVEDNLRIGK
+498 GTVEDNLRLGK
-509 PGASLVELEAAA
+509 PGASPGELEAAA
-521 RAANAREFIMA
+521 RAANAHEFITA
-532 LPQGYQTVVGER
+532 LPKGYRTVVGER

-568 IILDEATSSLDGVNE
+568 LILDEATSSLDGVNE

-589 LKRLAQGRTII
+589 LKRLAQGRTTI

-609 VNADRIVVLDEG
+609 VHADRIVVLDEG
-621 RVVEAGRHQELMARR
+621 RVVEAGRHQELMERR

-645 QQEAM
+645 QQEAV

>member
-1 MHMNVVK
+1 
-8 SGELVAD
+8 
-15 GPVASMIYYITM
+15 
-27 YAALTRR
+27 
-34 HGVDERINR
+34 
-43 WARPLNTGGRN
+43 
-54 PGSGPAIYKKATGGQ
+54 
-69 HPGMMVHRKML
+69 MVHRKML

-85 ARSRIALTVALGLAI
+85 ARARIVLTVALGLAI
-100 SGTYIAQG
+100 SGTFIAQG

-151 SMLTAADV
+151 SMLTSAAV

-164 QRLYRA
+164 QRLYCA
-170 LLALGPGYMERTR
+170 LLALGPGYVERTR

-196 ATESYMGYYLPQSI
+196 ALESYMGYYLPQSI
-210 VAVVVPLAVVAYICV
+210 VAVAVPLAVVAYICV
-225 LSPPVGVVAL
+225 LSPLVGVVVL

-243 APRLWDGLLGEY
+243 VPRLWDGLLGEY
-255 GRKHWR
+255 GQRHWR

-269 FVDNMQGMVTLKAL
+269 FVDSMQGMVTLKAL
-283 NASERQGRVLQDAA
+283 NASERRGRVLQDAA

-343 LAGLIVVL
+343 LAGLLMVL

-384 LDAKPEVADREDT
+384 LDAKPEVADREAT
-397 PRRSESSSAPKSIA
+397 STHLEPSSAPKSIS
-411 FVNVTFAYHPDNA
+411 FVNVTFAYYPDNA

-436 GRSVGLVGQSG
+436 GQSLGLVGQSG
-447 AGKSTVAALLMRFFD
+447 AGKSTVAALLLRFFD

-473 DIRDYSLETL
+473 DIRDYPLETL

-498 GTVEDNLRIGK
+498 GTVEDNLRLGK
-509 PGASLVELEAAA
+509 PGASLGELEAAA
-521 RAANAREFIMA
+521 RAANAHEFITV

-568 IILDEATSSLDGVNE
+568 LILDEATSSLDGVNE

-589 LKRLAQGRTII
+589 LKRLARGRTTI

-609 VNADRIVVLDEG
+609 VHADHIVVLDEG

-636 GAYAGLVLA
+636 GVYAGLVLA

>member
-1 MHMNVVK
+1 
-8 SGELVAD
+8 
-15 GPVASMIYYITM
+15 
-27 YAALTRR
+27 
-34 HGVDERINR
+34 
-43 WARPLNTGGRN
+43 
-54 PGSGPAIYKKATGGQ
+54 
-69 HPGMMVHRKML
+69 MMVHRKML

-85 ARSRIALTVALGLAI
+85 ARARIALTVALGLAV
-100 SGTYIAQG
+100 SGTFIAQG

-136 LAALRAALLRWREMS
+136 LAALRAVLLRWREMS
-151 SMLTAADV
+151 SMLTAAEV

-164 QRLYRA
+164 QRLYRV
-170 LLALGPGYMERTR
+170 LLALGPGRYMERTR

-196 ATESYMGYYLPQSI
+196 ALESYMGYYLPQSI
-210 VAVVVPLAVVAYICV
+210 VAVAVPLVVVAYICV
-225 LSPPVGVVAL
+225 LSPLVGVVVL

-243 APRLWDGLLGEY
+243 VPRLWDGLLGEY
-255 GRKHWR
+255 GQRHWR

-269 FVDNMQGMVTLKAL
+269 FVDSMQGMVTLKAL
-283 NASERQGRVLQDAA
+283 NASERRGRVLQDAA

-324 GVAMAVAVG
+324 GVAMAVAVA
-333 AFQVADGALS
+333 AFQVADGALN
-343 LAGLIVVL
+343 LAGLLVVL

-357 FRPLVELDS
+357 FRPLMELDS

-384 LDAKPEVADREDT
+384 LDAKPEVADREAT
-397 PRRSESSSAPKSIA
+397 PTHPEPSSTPKSIA
-411 FVNVTFAYHPDNA
+411 FVNVTFAYYPDNA
-424 PALDGLSFSVDA
+424 PALDGLSFSADA
-436 GRSVGLVGQSG
+436 GQSLGLVGQSG
-447 AGKSTVAALLMRFFD
+447 VGKSTVAALLLRFFD

-473 DIRDYSLETL
+473 DIRDYPLETL
-483 RGLIAVVSQDTYLFH
+483 RGLIAMVSQDTYLFH
-498 GTVEDNLRIGK
+498 GTVEDNLRLGK
-509 PGASLVELEAAA
+509 PGASLGELEVAA
-521 RAANAREFIMA
+521 RAANAHGFITA

-568 IILDEATSSLDGVNE
+568 LILDEATSSLDGVNE

-589 LKRLAQGRTII
+589 LKRLAQGRTTI

-609 VNADRIVVLDEG
+609 VHADRIVVLDEG
-621 RVVEAGRHQELMARR
+621 RVVEAGRHQELMERS

>member
-1 MHMNVVK
+1 M
-8 SGELVAD
+8 L
-15 GPVASMIYYITM
+15 T
-27 YAALTRR
+27 LTR
-34 HGVDERINR
+34 
-43 WARPLNTGGRN
+43 
-54 PGSGPAIYKKATGGQ
+54 
-69 HPGMMVHRKML
+69 
-80 ALTEG
+80 G

-100 SGTYIAQG
+100 SGTFIAQG

-119 AGEPWTGAL
+119 SGEPWTGAL

-136 LAALRAALLRWREMS
+136 LAALRMALLRWREMS
-151 SMLTAADV
+151 SMLTAAEV
-159 KVALR
+159 KTALR
-164 QRLYRA
+164 QRLYAA

-196 ATESYMGYYLPQSI
+196 ALEAYMGYYLPQSI
-210 VAVVVPLAVVAYICV
+210 VAVVVPLVIVAYICV
-225 LSPPVGVVAL
+225 LSPLVGMVVLA
-235 VCVLAVPL
+235 CVLAVPL
-243 APRLWDGLLGEY
+243 APRLWDGLLGQY
-255 GRKHWR
+255 GQRHWR

-269 FVDNMQGMVTLKAL
+269 FVDSMQGMVTLKAF
-283 NASERQGRVLQDAA
+283 NASERRGRILQDAA

-333 AFQVADGALS
+333 AFQVADGALT
-343 LAGLIVVL
+343 LAGLLVVL
-351 FLTGEC
+351 FLSWEC

-384 LDAKPEVADREDT
+384 LDAKPEVADPDAAP
-397 PRRSESSSAPKSIA
+397 PRPDPSSAPNSIA
-411 FVNVTFAYHPDNA
+411 FVNVVFAYHPDSA
-424 PALDGLSFSVDA
+424 PALDGLSFSLDA
-436 GRSVGLVGQSG
+436 GRNLGLVGQSG
-447 AGKSTVAALLMRFFD
+447 AGKSTAAALLMRFFD

-473 DIRDYSLETL
+473 DIRDYPLDTL

-509 PGASLVELEAAA
+509 PGADLDELEAAA
-521 RAANAREFIMA
+521 RAANAHEFIEA
-532 LPQGYQTVVGER
+532 LPQGYQTIVGER

-568 IILDEATSSLDGVNE
+568 LILDEATSSLDGVNE

-589 LKRLAQGRTII
+589 LNRLAQGRATI

-621 RVVEAGRHQELMARR
+621 RAVEAGRHQDLMERR
-636 GAYAGLVLA
+636 GVYAGLVLA
-645 QQEAM
+645 QREAI

>member
-1 MHMNVVK
+1 M
-8 SGELVAD
+8 L
-15 GPVASMIYYITM
+15 T
-27 YAALTRR
+27 LTR
-34 HGVDERINR
+34 
-43 WARPLNTGGRN
+43 
-54 PGSGPAIYKKATGGQ
+54 
-69 HPGMMVHRKML
+69 
-80 ALTEG
+80 G

-100 SGTYIAQG
+100 SGTFIAQG

-119 AGEPWTGAL
+119 SGEPWTGAL

-136 LAALRAALLRWREMS
+136 LAALRVALLRWREMS
-151 SMLTAADV
+151 SMLTAAEV
-159 KVALR
+159 KTALR
-164 QRLYRA
+164 QRLYAA

-196 ATESYMGYYLPQSI
+196 ALEAYMGYYLPQSI
-210 VAVVVPLAVVAYICV
+210 VAVVVPLVIVAYICV
-225 LSPPVGVVAL
+225 LSPLVGMVVL

-243 APRLWDGLLGEY
+243 APRLWDGLLGQY
-255 GRKHWR
+255 GQRHWR

-269 FVDNMQGMVTLKAL
+269 FVDSMQGMVTLKAF
-283 NASERQGRVLQDAA
+283 NASERRGRILQDAA

-333 AFQVADGALS
+333 AFQVADGALT
-343 LAGLIVVL
+343 LAGLLVVL
-351 FLTGEC
+351 FLSWEC

-384 LDAKPEVADREDT
+384 LDAKPEVADPDAAP
-397 PRRSESSSAPKSIA
+397 PRPDPSSAPNSIA
-411 FVNVTFAYHPDNA
+411 FVNVVFAYHPDSA
-424 PALDGLSFSVDA
+424 PALDGLSFSLDA
-436 GRSVGLVGQSG
+436 GRNLGLVGQSG
-447 AGKSTVAALLMRFFD
+447 AGKSTAAALLMRFFD

-473 DIRDYSLETL
+473 DVRDYPLDTL

-509 PGASLVELEAAA
+509 PGADLDELEAAA
-521 RAANAREFIMA
+521 RAANAHEFIEA

-568 IILDEATSSLDGVNE
+568 LILDEATSSLDGVNE

-589 LKRLAQGRTII
+589 LNRLAQGRATI

-621 RVVEAGRHQELMARR
+621 RAVEAGRHQDLMERR
-636 GAYAGLVLA
+636 GVYAGLVLA
-645 QQEAM
+645 QREAI

>member
-1 MHMNVVK
+1 
-8 SGELVAD
+8 
-15 GPVASMIYYITM
+15 
-27 YAALTRR
+27 
-34 HGVDERINR
+34 
-43 WARPLNTGGRN
+43 
-54 PGSGPAIYKKATGGQ
+54 
-69 HPGMMVHRKML
+69 MMVHRKML
-80 ALTEG
+80 GLTEG
-85 ARSRIALTVALGLAI
+85 VRARIALTVALGLAI
-100 SGTYIAQG
+100 SGTFIAQG
-108 VVVALVVSRIL
+108 VVVALAVSRIL

-136 LAALRAALLRWREMS
+136 VAAFRAALLRWREMS
-151 SMLTAADV
+151 SMLTAAEV

-196 ATESYMGYYLPQSI
+196 ALESYMGYYLPQSI
-210 VAVVVPLAVVAYICV
+210 VAVAAPLAVVAYICF
-225 LSPPVGVVAL
+225 LSPLVGAVVLA
-235 VCVLAVPL
+235 CVLAVPL

-255 GRKHWR
+255 GQRHWR

-269 FVDNMQGMVTLKAL
+269 FVDSMQGMVTLKAF
-283 NASERQGRVLQDAA
+283 NASERRGRVLQDAA

-305 AQLSISMIRNGVVG
+305 GQLSISMIRNGVVG

-343 LAGLIVVL
+343 LAALLVVL
-351 FLTGEC
+351 FLTVEC

-384 LDAKPEVADREDT
+384 LDAKPEVADRASAPT
-397 PRRSESSSAPKSIA
+397 RSEPSSAPKSIA
-411 FVNVTFAYHPDNA
+411 FMNVTFAYYPDNA

-436 GRSVGLVGQSG
+436 DQSLGLVGQSG
-447 AGKSTVAALLMRFFD
+447 AGKSTVAALLLRFFD
-462 PQQGRVEIGGV
+462 PQRGGVEIGGV
-473 DIRDYSLETL
+473 DIRDYPLETL

-498 GTVEDNLRIGK
+498 GTVEDNLRLGK
-509 PGASLVELEAAA
+509 PEASLGELEAAA
-521 RAANAREFIMA
+521 RAANAHGFVTA

-568 IILDEATSSLDGVNE
+568 LILDEATSSLDGVNE

-589 LKRLAQGRTII
+589 LKRLAQGRTTI

-609 VNADRIVVLDEG
+609 VHADRIVVLYEG
-621 RVVEAGRHQELMARR
+621 RVVEAGRHQELMERQ

-645 QQEAM
+645 QQEAT